1 MSSWDVLKGLNH
13 LQNFK
18 DVYYGDAE
26 EDLEDGSDDIVEF
39 VACGKQEVLDADMN
53 YSLEQDTFA
62 KPIDG
67 SECAKYE
74 EEKQPDDALSPENGD

>member
-1 MSSWDVLKGLNH
+1 MVGVGFRGPGEEHGSKEMSSWDVLKGLNH

-53 YSLEQDTFA
+53 YSLE
-62 KPIDG
+62 
-67 SECAKYE
+67 
-74 EEKQPDDALSPENGD
+74 

>member
-53 YSLEQDTFA
+53 YSLE
-62 KPIDG
+62 
-67 SECAKYE
+67 
-74 EEKQPDDALSPENGD
+74 